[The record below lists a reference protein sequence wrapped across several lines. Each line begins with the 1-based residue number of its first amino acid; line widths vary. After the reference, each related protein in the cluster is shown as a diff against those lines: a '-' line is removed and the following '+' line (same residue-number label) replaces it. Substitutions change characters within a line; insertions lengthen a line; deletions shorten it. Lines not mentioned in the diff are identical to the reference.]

1 MTSRPTDPTVVRAA
15 WIVPWASGGPGD
27 RHGPDGGPVASADLR
42 IEVGKVAAIEPAR
55 GRLEAGGVD
64 LGEVVLLPGT
74 VNAHTHLELSGLA
87 GKVRYRGN
95 FVTWLTE
102 VTARRPTDQS
112 AIAAVVREGADA
124 SLAAGVTCVGDI
136 CYGNRAW
143 RTLRDHP
150 IRAVCFAECLGIGR
164 RRHDALSRLGRDM
177 AGMAED
183 DGLRIGI
190 SPHAPYSVAEE
201 AYRGCLD
208 LARSNNW
215 PLTTHL
221 AETPDEGSFVRHGAG
236 NLHRFLTMLGIA
248 DDSVSATGLS
258 PVAYAARVGLLAH
271 PTLLAHVNYLDDED
285 LAMLAASQASVA
297 YCPRSHRYFRHK
309 GHRFTEMLAA
319 GVNVC
324 VGTDSLAS
332 SPTLSVLDELRF
344 LRRRHPELPGAT
356 LLAMGTINGARA
368 LGWDDRIGS
377 LSPGKWADAVAVP
390 LDADGPDDPIENV
403 LRSDLAP
410 TATIVGG
417 HMAFRAGV

>member
-1 MTSRPTDPTVVRAA
+1 M
-15 WIVPWASGGPGD
+15 
-27 RHGPDGGPVASADLR
+27 R
-42 IEVGKVAAIEPAR
+42 IEAGKVAAVEPAR
-55 GRLEAGGVD
+55 GRLAAGGVD

-95 FVTWLTE
+95 FVTWLGE
-102 VTARRPTDQS
+102 VTARRPTDES
-112 AIAAVVREGADA
+112 AIAAAVREGADA

-150 IRAVCFAECLGIGR
+150 LRAVCFAECLGIGR
-164 RRHDALSRLGRDM
+164 KRHDALTRLGRDM
-177 AGMAED
+177 EGMAED
-183 DGLRIGI
+183 DGLRIGL
-190 SPHAPYSVAEE
+190 SPHAPYSVAEQV
-201 AYRGCLD
+201 YRGCLD
-208 LARSNNW
+208 LARGNNW

-221 AETPDEGSFVRHGAG
+221 AETSDEGTFVRHGAG
-236 NLHRFLTMLGIA
+236 NLHRFLTMLGII
-248 DDSVSATGLS
+248 DDNVSATGLS

-285 LAMLAASQASVA
+285 LAVLAASPASVA
-297 YCPRSHRYFRHK
+297 YCPQSHRYFQHRE
-309 GHRFTEMLAA
+309 HRFIEMLAA

-332 SPTLSVLDELRF
+332 SPTLSVLDELRL
-344 LRRRHPELPGAT
+344 LRRRYPELPGAT

-368 LGWDDRIGS
+368 LGWDERIGS

-390 LDADGPDDPIENV
+390 LDADSPDDPIENV
-403 LRSDLAP
+403 LRSNLAP
-410 TATIVGG
+410 TATIIGG
-417 HMAFRAGV
+417 HVAYRAGA